1 MVEGIYIMLIIKM
14 CVLIYQ
20 YVNLLGVTAL
30 ERFH

>member
-20 YVNLLGVTAL
+20 YVNLLWVTTL